1 MKKIA
6 VIFIAFSV
14 TLYGC
19 SIFGIGFDKDQHRI
33 NVPVLVSNLKDTLNI
48 GDTLIFSASISNPVE
63 VTDISRERKRTFEGT
78 LSGSVGFVI
87 ELSDFSDINTMIG
100 DVIPIQDRPFTFN
113 FIAEKGFFPR
123 VPPSI
128 EFDFD
133 SGKFSFK
140 FKVVPLKKGLY
151 ALRLEPEYISIKNNI
166 NYLEGHIYP
175 YFTNK
180 ELNHKLT
187 DNHKNKFSFDDKRV
201 LFYVR

>member
-1 MKKIA
+1 
-6 VIFIAFSV
+6 
-14 TLYGC
+14 
-19 SIFGIGFDKDQHRI
+19 
-33 NVPVLVSNLKDTLNI
+33 
-48 GDTLIFSASISNPVE
+48 
-63 VTDISRERKRTFEGT
+63 
-78 LSGSVGFVI
+78 
-87 ELSDFSDINTMIG
+87 
-100 DVIPIQDRPFTFN
+100 
-113 FIAEKGFFPR
+113 FFPR

-187 DNHKNKFSFDDKRV
+187 DNPKDPPRYNDTWVF
-201 LFYVR
+201 FYVR

>member
-14 TLYGC
+14 IVYGC
-19 SIFGIGFDKDQHRI
+19 SIFGIGFDKDQHRV

-48 GDTLIFSASISNPVE
+48 GDTLIFSAAISNPVKARDKSKE
-63 VTDISRERKRTFEGT
+63 IKRTFEGT
-78 LSGSVGFVI
+78 LSGSLGFEI
-87 ELSDFSDINTMIG
+87 GLNEFSDINTVMG
-100 DVIPIQDRPFTFN
+100 DIIPIQDIPFTLN
-113 FIAEKGFFPR
+113 FIAEKGFFR
-123 VPPSI
+123 RIPPSI
-128 EFDFD
+128 EFEFD

-140 FKVVPLKKGLY
+140 FKIVPLKKGLY
-151 ALRLEPEYISIKNNI
+151 SLRLFKEFVTIKSNN
-166 NYLEGHIYP
+166 NNLEGHIYP

-187 DNHKNKFSFDDKRV
+187 YNHKNKFSFDDKRV